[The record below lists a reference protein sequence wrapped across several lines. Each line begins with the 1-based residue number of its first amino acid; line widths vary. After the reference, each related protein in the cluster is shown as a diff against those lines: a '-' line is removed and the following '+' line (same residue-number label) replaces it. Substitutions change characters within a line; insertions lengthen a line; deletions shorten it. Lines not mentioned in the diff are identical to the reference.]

1 MRSWLG
7 AAFGALLVLVAVGLA
22 VGTLRDG
29 SEEDASAPTTEKRA
43 KRPAAPPG
51 KAAPRPNRQKVRRG
65 KGERPDRPAPGT
77 GALLGIADQKAATF
91 SDPRFAKLGVVRSR
105 LNTPWNAVFTEPE
118 RLGAW
123 LDAARAAGIEPLIA
137 FHHARGDLCPAD
149 PCTLPSVR
157 QYTRAVR
164 AFHRRWP
171 WVRLLQ
177 PWNEANSATQPTAKN
192 PERAAAYYNALN
204 DVCPDCIVTGADVLD
219 SSNMTDWLRRFRSA
233 IDGPQPR
240 LWGLHNYTD
249 TNRFRSAGTKAMLR
263 LVKGQLW
270 LTETG
275 GIVAFTTATGKVALR
290 HDEKRARR
298 AIDFLFR
305 LARTS
310 RRITRVYVYQ
320 WRKTA
325 PGDRFDAGLVAP
337 DNNGRPSLQ
346 ALRRQLGLP
355 PASIGAP

>member
-249 TNRFRSAGTKAMLR
+249 TNRFRAEGTRRMLAA
-263 LVKGQLW
+263 VPGEIW
-270 LTETG
+270 FTEAG
-275 GIVAFTTATGKVALR
+275 GIVSFTTADGRPALPY
-290 HDEKRARR
+290 DERR
-298 AIDFLFR
+298 AARAIRFLFR
-305 LARTS
+305 LADS
-310 RRITRVYVYQ
+310 SPRITRVYIYQ
-320 WRKTA
+320 WKIDF
-325 PGDRFDAGLVAP
+325 PGNRFDAGLVGLDGKP
-337 DNNGRPSLQ
+337 RP
-346 ALRRQLGLP
+346 ALREVLRRRALLR
-355 PASIGAP
+355 

>member
-1 MRSWLG
+1 MRTRLAAVVFASVVLAGCGGDDESAKTPDSYDVGKPPPARAIGPVETAPGEAGVATSAG
-7 AAFGALLVLVAVGLA
+7 A
-22 VGTLRDG
+22 
-29 SEEDASAPTTEKRA
+29 RA
-43 KRPAAPPG
+43 A
-51 KAAPRPNRQKVRRG
+51 RRG
-65 KGERPDRPAPGT
+65 PFV
-77 GALLGIADQKAATF
+77 GISDQDPETF
-91 SDPRFAKLGVVRSR
+91 KDPRFIALGMRYAR
-105 LNTPWNAVFTEPE
+105 LITPWDAIESEPD
-118 RLGAW
+118 RLDRW
-123 LDAARAAGIEPLIA
+123 LSAARAAGIEPLVA
-137 FHHARGDLCPAD
+137 FNHNRADKCPAK
-149 PCTLPSVR
+149 PCQLPTVG
-157 QYTRAVR
+157 QYTRVFKLFR
-164 AFHRRWP
+164 QKYP
-171 WVRLLQ
+171 WVRQIQ
-177 PWNEANSATQPTAKN
+177 PWNEANHQSQPTGRN
-192 PERAAAYYNALN
+192 PKRAAQFYNVVRAN
-204 DVCPDCIVTGADVLD
+204 CRGCTITAADVLD
-219 SSNMTDWLRRFRSA
+219 ATNLKRWIPAFLRTA
-233 IDGPQPR
+233 KGKPR